1 MEAKYA
7 PPGFLSIVYCLL
19 ARSKG
24 GAADPCPF
32 WARGREAPD
41 GGTRGDAP
49 QYFRGRLPPPPIWP
63 ETRFEEDCLSR
74 LELESIWP
82 TAEGGVPSWFTKC
95 NNQEKRS

>member
-1 MEAKYA
+1 VRI
-7 PPGFLSIVYCLL
+7 GIGDSQL
-19 ARSKG
+19 AGCKG

-63 ETRFEEDCLSR
+63 ETRFEEACLSQTR
-74 LELESIWP
+74 ELEEHL
-82 TAEGGVPSWFTKC
+82 ANCGRRGAQLVH
-95 NNQEKRS
+95 QVQ